1 MQSFP
6 FTSQVTY
13 DEAGYPEYDRAVDS
27 DILRNIFKNYYSN
40 GVFPNP
46 STNFQVVADEGMQV
60 VVRPGACLIEGATG
74 YETEDRTMVVQ
85 AAGAT
90 DRIDSVVLRLN
101 DNIDYRDIDLY
112 VIKGNSSSEPP
123 ELTRTGGVYEIG
135 LANLYV
141 SANSSTITTE
151 RITDTR
157 LVTARCGYAMP
168 VQEFDTTALFDQLQA
183 QVNENIELIQRA
195 INQTEAA
202 HLQEQID
209 SISSDI
215 GTTSI
220 ASISDGT
227 LKGAV
232 AKHEQ
237 DVNSLN
243 LKMESVRSHV
253 GMIIQS
259 TTLDTEAKVIAIYGG
274 TSWTKIEGRFLL
286 GTSPSYAVNA
296 TGGEATHK
304 LTTPEMPS
312 HSHGL
317 NNHTHIIPALSGT
330 TNTAGSHTHNSKDY
344 WVANSGKGAA
354 GYCGGS
360 GTSAVL
366 GDLNDIMYAS
376 GSHSHT
382 VTTKSNTTSGNSGST
397 ATTGSGTA
405 HNNMPPYKAVYIWER
420 TA

>member
-13 DEAGYPEYDRAVDS
+13 DEAEYPEYDRAVDS

-243 LKMESVRSHV
+243 LKMDEVKYSTVQSANPEYISNVGGYICKQGNVCYMAVSFTILKTRDIGSLFKFSDYLAPKGASVIGH
-253 GMIIQS
+253 IYNNN
-259 TTLDTEAKVIAIYGG
+259 TEAVCGFLFP
-274 TSWTKIEGRFLL
+274 TKAHANYNNGFIRNQASL
-286 GTSPSYAVNA
+286 SP
-296 TGGEATHK
+296 
-304 LTTPEMPS
+304 
-312 HSHGL
+312 
-317 NNHTHIIPALSGT
+317 
-330 TNTAGSHTHNSKDY
+330 
-344 WVANSGKGAA
+344 GA
-354 GYCGGS
+354 YM
-360 GTSAVL
+360 L
-366 GDLNDIMYAS
+366 R
-376 GSHSHT
+376 
-382 VTTKSNTTSGNSGST
+382 VTWID
-397 ATTGSGTA
+397 A
-405 HNNMPPYKAVYIWER
+405 
-420 TA
+420 

>member
-243 LKMESVRSHV
+243 LKMEDANSNISKKQDASTAITTSNINNWMTSHIMAKTVQVTTSMNPYSFKEVTVSLGITGNYIVISVEPYVV
-253 GMIIQS
+253 GEAMAHITNHFLDGKGNVKIDVTNAQS
-259 TTLDTEAKVIAIYGG
+259 TG
-274 TSWTKIEGRFLL
+274 TSTV
-286 GTSPSYAVNA
+286 YV
-296 TGGEATHK
+296 
-304 LTTPEMPS
+304 
-312 HSHGL
+312 
-317 NNHTHIIPALSGT
+317 
-330 TNTAGSHTHNSKDY
+330 
-344 WVANSGKGAA
+344 GAW
-354 GYCGGS
+354 
-360 GTSAVL
+360 
-366 GDLNDIMYAS
+366 IR
-376 GSHSHT
+376 
-382 VTTKSNTTSGNSGST
+382 
-397 ATTGSGTA
+397 
-405 HNNMPPYKAVYIWER
+405 YIQL
-420 TA
+420 

>member
-1 MQSFP
+1 
-6 FTSQVTY
+6 
-13 DEAGYPEYDRAVDS
+13 
-27 DILRNIFKNYYSN
+27 
-40 GVFPNP
+40 
-46 STNFQVVADEGMQV
+46 MQV
-60 VVRPGACLIEGATG
+60 VVKPGACLIEGATG
-74 YETEDRTMVVQ
+74 YETESRTMVVQ
-85 AAGAT
+85 AAGST

-101 DNIDYRDIDLY
+101 DNIDFRDIDLY
-112 VIKGNSSSEPP
+112 VVKGNSSTEPP
-123 ELTRTGGVYEIG
+123 QLTRTGGIYEIG

-215 GTTSI
+215 GTASI

-227 LKGAV
+227 IKGAV

-243 LKMESVRSHV
+243 LKMELVRSHV
-253 GMIIQS
+253 GMIVQS

-274 TSWTKIEGRFLL
+274 TSWAKIEGRFLL
-286 GTSPSYAVNA
+286 GTSSSYAVNA

-304 LTTPEMPS
+304 LTTAEMPS
-312 HSHGL
+312 HTHTNTHNHSVSGKAVNYSGEHEHYMFNNGDSSGAGNYIGKAYTNQVANQYSYSLVNTAYGANMGL
-317 NNHTHIIPALSGT
+317 TNKSGGHTHTINPFLT
-330 TNTAGSHTHNSKDY
+330 ENTS
-344 WVANSGKGAA
+344 
-354 GYCGGS
+354 
-360 GTSAVL
+360 L
-366 GDLNDIMYAS
+366 
-376 GSHSHT
+376 
-382 VTTKSNTTSGNSGST
+382 TTSSSGNNS
-397 ATTGSGTA
+397 A

>member
-1 MQSFP
+1 
-6 FTSQVTY
+6 
-13 DEAGYPEYDRAVDS
+13 
-27 DILRNIFKNYYSN
+27 
-40 GVFPNP
+40 
-46 STNFQVVADEGMQV
+46 MQV

-157 LVTARCGYAMP
+157 LVTERCGYAMP
-168 VQEFDTTALFDQLQA
+168 VQKFDTTALFDQLQA

-243 LKMESVRSHV
+243 LKMESAITTNNIATWLTSHIMAKTV
-253 GMIIQS
+253 QI
-259 TTLDTEAKVIAIYGG
+259 TTSVNPYSFKEVTISLGITGNYIVI
-274 TSWTKIEGRFLL
+274 SIE
-286 GTSPSYAVNA
+286 PYVV
-296 TGGEATHK
+296 GEALAHIT
-304 LTTPEMPS
+304 
-312 HSHGL
+312 
-317 NNHTHIIPALSGT
+317 NHFLDGNGNVKIDVTNAHPT
-330 TNTAGSHTHNSKDY
+330 DTNTLY
-344 WVANSGKGAA
+344 VGAR
-354 GYCGGS
+354 
-360 GTSAVL
+360 
-366 GDLNDIMYAS
+366 IR
-376 GSHSHT
+376 
-382 VTTKSNTTSGNSGST
+382 
-397 ATTGSGTA
+397 
-405 HNNMPPYKAVYIWER
+405 YIKL
-420 TA
+420 

>member
-1 MQSFP
+1 
-6 FTSQVTY
+6 
-13 DEAGYPEYDRAVDS
+13 
-27 DILRNIFKNYYSN
+27 
-40 GVFPNP
+40 
-46 STNFQVVADEGMQV
+46 MQV

-141 SANSSTITTE
+141 SANSATITTE

-157 LVTARCGYAMP
+157 LVTERCGYAMP
-168 VQEFDTTALFDQLQA
+168 VQKFDTTALFDQLQA

-243 LKMESVRSHV
+243 LKMDSANTNISKK
-253 GMIIQS
+253 QDAS
-259 TTLDTEAKVIAIYGG
+259 TAI
-274 TSWTKIEGRFLL
+274 
-286 GTSPSYAVNA
+286 
-296 TGGEATHK
+296 
-304 LTTPEMPS
+304 
-312 HSHGL
+312 
-317 NNHTHIIPALSGT
+317 T
-330 TNTAGSHTHNSKDY
+330 TNNIATWLTSHIMAKNVQITTSIPPYSFQEVTVSLGITGNYIVISIEPFVVGDAMAHITNHFLD
-344 WVANSGKGAA
+344 GKGNVK
-354 GYCGGS
+354 S
-360 GTSAVL
+360 TDTSTLSVGAW
-366 GDLNDIMYAS
+366 IR
-376 GSHSHT
+376 
-382 VTTKSNTTSGNSGST
+382 
-397 ATTGSGTA
+397 
-405 HNNMPPYKAVYIWER
+405 YIKL
-420 TA
+420 

>member
-1 MQSFP
+1 
-6 FTSQVTY
+6 
-13 DEAGYPEYDRAVDS
+13 
-27 DILRNIFKNYYSN
+27 
-40 GVFPNP
+40 
-46 STNFQVVADEGMQV
+46 MQV

-141 SANSSTITTE
+141 SANSATITTE

-157 LVTARCGYAMP
+157 LVTERCGYAMP
-168 VQEFDTTALFDQLQA
+168 VQKFDTTALFDQLQA

-243 LKMESVRSHV
+243 LKMELVRSHV
-253 GMIIQS
+253 GMIVQS
-259 TTLDTEAKVIAIYGG
+259 TTLDTEDKVKAIYGG
-274 TSWTKIEGRFLL
+274 TSWSRIEGRFLL
-286 GTSPSYAVNA
+286 GASSDYAVNSI
-296 TGGEATHK
+296 GGEAAHT
-304 LTTPEMPS
+304 LTTAEMPS
-312 HSHGL
+312 HTHGL
-317 NNHTHIIPALSGT
+317 NGHTHSIPALSGST
-330 TNTAGSHTHNSKDY
+330 SVAGSHVHNSKDY
-344 WVANSGKGAA
+344 YTFNSGNGTR
-354 GYCGGS
+354 GIISVSGGS
-360 GTSAVL
+360 AANL
-366 GDLNDIMYAS
+366 CLADIKDIMHITGDHNHNVVTNAS
-376 GSHSHT
+376 
-382 VTTKSNTTSGNSGST
+382 TTGGTSGST
-397 ATTGSGTA
+397 SANGSSNA

-420 TA
+420 TK

>member
-1 MQSFP
+1 M
-6 FTSQVTY
+6 
-13 DEAGYPEYDRAVDS
+13 
-27 DILRNIFKNYYSN
+27 
-40 GVFPNP
+40 
-46 STNFQVVADEGMQV
+46 VADEGMQV
-60 VVRPGACLIEGATG
+60 VVKPGACLIEGATG
-74 YETEDRTMVVQ
+74 YETESRTMVVQ
-85 AAGAT
+85 AAGTT

-101 DNIDYRDIDLY
+101 DNIDFRDIDLY
-112 VIKGNSSSEPP
+112 VVKGNSSTEPP
-123 ELTRTGGVYEIG
+123 QLTRTGGIYEIG

-157 LVTARCGYAMP
+157 LVTERCGYAMP

-220 ASISDGT
+220 AGISDGT
-227 LKGAV
+227 IKGAV

-243 LKMESVRSHV
+243 LKMELVRSHV
-253 GMIIQS
+253 GMIVQS

-274 TSWTKIEGRFLL
+274 TSWSKVEGRFLL
-286 GTSPSYAVNA
+286 GTSSSYAVNSI
-296 TGGEATHK
+296 GGETAHT
-304 LTTPEMPS
+304 LTTAEMPS
-312 HSHGL
+312 HNHASSTRRGAIPCWDNKASSTGKYYGL
-317 NNHTHIIPALSGT
+317 YD
-330 TNTAGSHTHNSKDY
+330 GSLAYQSSY
-344 WVANSGKGAA
+344 A
-354 GYCGGS
+354 Y
-360 GTSAVL
+360 
-366 GDLNDIMYAS
+366 DIS
-376 GSHSHT
+376 
-382 VTTKSNTTSGNSGST
+382 TTSTSLAGGNQK
-397 ATTGSGTA
+397 

-420 TA
+420 TK

>member
-1 MQSFP
+1 
-6 FTSQVTY
+6 
-13 DEAGYPEYDRAVDS
+13 
-27 DILRNIFKNYYSN
+27 
-40 GVFPNP
+40 
-46 STNFQVVADEGMQV
+46 MQV

-157 LVTARCGYAMP
+157 LVTERCGYAMP
-168 VQEFDTTALFDQLQA
+168 VQKFDTTALFDQLQA

-243 LKMESVRSHV
+243 LKMESAITTNNIATWLTSHIMAKTV
-253 GMIIQS
+253 QI
-259 TTLDTEAKVIAIYGG
+259 TTSVNPYSFKEVTISLGITGNYIVI
-274 TSWTKIEGRFLL
+274 SIE
-286 GTSPSYAVNA
+286 PYVI
-296 TGGEATHK
+296 GEAMAHIT
-304 LTTPEMPS
+304 
-312 HSHGL
+312 
-317 NNHTHIIPALSGT
+317 NHFLDGKGNVKIDVTNAHPT
-330 TNTAGSHTHNSKDY
+330 DTNTLY
-344 WVANSGKGAA
+344 VGAW
-354 GYCGGS
+354 
-360 GTSAVL
+360 
-366 GDLNDIMYAS
+366 IR
-376 GSHSHT
+376 
-382 VTTKSNTTSGNSGST
+382 
-397 ATTGSGTA
+397 
-405 HNNMPPYKAVYIWER
+405 YIKL
-420 TA
+420 

>member
-243 LKMESVRSHV
+243 LNWNLALNSTELIVSGSQSSGNFVFDRKR
-253 GMIIQS
+253 GIQ
-259 TTLDTEAKVIAIYGG
+259 I
-274 TSWTKIEGRFLL
+274 FLL
-286 GTSPSYAVNA
+286 VLGNNVHLVTVNTELATSTISQNGISVTNL
-296 TGGEATHK
+296 TGGDGNITGIWHIFGA
-304 LTTPEMPS
+304 PS
-312 HSHGL
+312 GKYRLKVNTNVKVSVAMC
-317 NNHTHIIPALSGT
+317 IIPLRPDFKVS
-330 TNTAGSHTHNSKDY
+330 NKS
-344 WVANSGKGAA
+344 
-354 GYCGGS
+354 
-360 GTSAVL
+360 TS
-366 GDLNDIMYAS
+366 D
-376 GSHSHT
+376 
-382 VTTKSNTTSGNSGST
+382 K
-397 ATTGSGTA
+397 
-405 HNNMPPYKAVYIWER
+405 
-420 TA
+420 

>member
-1 MQSFP
+1 M
-6 FTSQVTY
+6 
-13 DEAGYPEYDRAVDS
+13 
-27 DILRNIFKNYYSN
+27 
-40 GVFPNP
+40 
-46 STNFQVVADEGMQV
+46 VADEGMQV

-157 LVTARCGYAMP
+157 LVTERCGYAMP
-168 VQEFDTTALFDQLQA
+168 VQKFDTTALFDQLQA

-243 LKMESVRSHV
+243 LKMDGKQRNLSQGIFTGS
-253 GMIIQS
+253 I
-259 TTLDTEAKVIAIYGG
+259 DK
-274 TSWTKIEGRFLL
+274 
-286 GTSPSYAVNA
+286 VNA
-296 TGGEATHK
+296 DGSNGSLKEN
-304 LTTPEMPS
+304 S
-312 HSHGL
+312 IVWVHS
-317 NNHTHIIPALSGT
+317 AQ
-330 TNTAGSHTHNSKDY
+330 
-344 WVANSGKGAA
+344 
-354 GYCGGS
+354 
-360 GTSAVL
+360 
-366 GDLNDIMYAS
+366 AS
-376 GSHSHT
+376 GGHPPAEYYLLET
-382 VTTKSNTTSGNSGST
+382 LMAGTGIIVQRATQYIYQGAPVVYERMYVNEQWSNAWAKLN
-397 ATTGSGTA
+397 
-405 HNNMPPYKAVYIWER
+405 
-420 TA
+420 